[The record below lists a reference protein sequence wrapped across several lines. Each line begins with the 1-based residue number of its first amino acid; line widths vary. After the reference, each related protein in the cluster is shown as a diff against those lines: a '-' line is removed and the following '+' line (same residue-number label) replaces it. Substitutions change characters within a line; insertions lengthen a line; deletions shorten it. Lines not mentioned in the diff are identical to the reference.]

1 MFRIAHLT
9 VHLAILGF
17 VLAAATAPIARADAP
32 TIAKFSPPGAQRGTE
47 ATIEIT
53 GARIDD
59 VHELLIYSPGI
70 EVAELKAESASK
82 VLAKL
87 NIATDCRPGLHAF
100 RVATRTGISNMRY
113 FSVAPLPQADE
124 KEPNSKFES
133 PQPIE
138 LNTTIN
144 GVIKTEDVDYF
155 EISLEAGQKVTI
167 ELEGL
172 RLGTEFFDPFVAI
185 LDPNRFELA
194 RSDDAAL
201 VQQDCVCS
209 FVAEKAG
216 KYIVEVRE
224 SSFGGND
231 RCQYRMHI
239 GDFPRPVSVVPAG
252 GRPGET
258 IKATI
263 VDASGQTWQDEIKL
277 PPTAGDFAYIASKD
291 GKLAPSANMLRV
303 VDLENQ
309 FESETEAD
317 RKTLVAHDTPVALNG
332 VLEASGDV
340 DWFKIK
346 AKKNQRLNLTVFGRK
361 FLRSPI
367 DSWLEV
373 HKATGGRI
381 SVNDDSGGPDS
392 KIENLKI
399 PEDGEYLIAIRDQ
412 LSEGSPTYAYRIEV
426 APPAPSVALTIT
438 ELQRYFSQTV
448 TVPRGG
454 KAAVLLRATRRGFGG
469 DLALQLLEPPAGL
482 QMKVGSIPANASYMP
497 VVFEAAPDAPID
509 ANLSLLIAETT
520 AADREP
526 IRGTLQQRTMLVRGQ
541 NNRDMWGHDA
551 QRLAVSVAEETPFSI
566 ELVQPKVP
574 IVRGGSG
581 FFTVKANRAEGHKD
595 VIYLQPVYNPSGTST
610 SRSIRIAADQTE
622 VKVPITATTKAALG
636 SFPFAMHAR
645 SKSKNAIVWT
655 SSDYVNLNV
664 EDSYFN
670 FKFVKS
676 VIEAGQ
682 SGNVVI
688 GVEAKR
694 PPEGEVEFE
703 IVSLPSGVTAAQS
716 KIKWDGKTPQITF
729 PVQVSE
735 KARVAPHKT
744 IHVRA
749 VIARP
754 EGIILQTAGRGEL
767 QVTAP
772 AVKIASTPA
781 KPAPKP
787 APAAKPLSR
796 LEQLRQAKKQASG
809 AQ

>member
-1 MFRIAHLT
+1 MLRT
-9 VHLAILGF
+9 VHLAVASLLIG
-17 VLAAATAPIARADAP
+17 ATIAPFARADAP

-59 VHELLIYSPGI
+59 VHKLLIYSPGI
-70 EVAELKAESASK
+70 EVVELKAESASK
-82 VLAKL
+82 VLATLK
-87 NIATDCRPGLHAF
+87 IAEDCLPGLHAF
-100 RVATRTGISNMRY
+100 RVATRSGISNMRY
-113 FSVAPLPQADE
+113 FSVAPLPQAEE
-124 KEPNSKFES
+124 KEPNSKFET

-144 GVIKTEDVDYF
+144 GIIKNEDVDYF
-155 EISLEAGQKVTI
+155 EISLDAGQKVTI

-185 LDPNRFELA
+185 LDTNRFELA

-216 KYIVEVRE
+216 KYIIEVRE

-239 GDFPRPVSVVPAG
+239 GDFPRPVSVMPAG

-263 VDASGQTWQDEIKL
+263 VDASGQTWEDEITL
-277 PPTAGDFAYIASKD
+277 PTTPGDFAYIASKD

-303 VDLENQ
+303 VDLKNQ
-309 FESETEAD
+309 FESATEAD
-317 RKTLVAHDTPVALNG
+317 RKTLVAHDTPVAFNG
-332 VLEASGDV
+332 VLETSGDV

-426 APPAPSVALTIT
+426 APPAASVGLSIT

-448 TVPRGG
+448 TVPQGG
-454 KAAVLLRATRRGFGG
+454 KAAVLLRATRSGFGG

-482 QMKVGSIPANASYMP
+482 RMKVGSIPANASYMP
-497 VVFEAAPDAPID
+497 VVFEADADAPID
-509 ANLSLLIAETT
+509 ATLSPLVAETT
-520 AADREP
+520 SADSP
-526 IRGTLQQRTMLVRGQ
+526 AVRGTLEQRTMLVRGQ

-551 QRLAVSVAEETPFSI
+551 QRLAVSVGEATPFSI
-566 ELVQPKVP
+566 ELVQPTVP
-574 IVRGGSG
+574 IVRGGAG
-581 FFTVKANRAEGHKD
+581 FFTVRAKRAEGHKD

-622 VKVPITATTKAALG
+622 VQVPVTATTNAALG

-645 SKSKNAIVWT
+645 SKSKNSLVWT
-655 SSDYVNLNV
+655 SSDYVNLDV
-664 EDSYFN
+664 EDSYFD
-670 FKFVKS
+670 FKFVKA

-682 SGNVVI
+682 SGNVVV

-694 PPEGEVEFE
+694 PPEGDVEFE
-703 IVSLPSGVTAAQS
+703 IVSLPSGVTAAQN
-716 KIKWDGKTPQITF
+716 KIKWDGKSPQIVF

-735 KARVAPHKT
+735 KTRVAPHKT
-744 IHVRA
+744 IHIKA
-749 VIARP
+749 VITRP
-754 EGIILQTAGRGEL
+754 EGTILQTAGRGEL

-772 AVKIASTPA
+772 AVKIASAPA
-781 KPAPKP
+781 KPAPQA

-796 LEQLRQAKKQASG
+796 LEQLRQAKKQAGG